1 MKRRRY
7 SATIDYSYASQN
19 QAVEEAGFNGDG
31 GSSIGSEP
39 TVKTKKRF
47 VWPDELHR
55 DFVAAIFDVGLKHAS
70 PKAILEQMT
79 NTRELTTDHIKSHLQ
94 KYRLHRDR
102 AREEFISTYG
112 QPQYNPTNSEPFG
125 AGGAD
130 GLAGSLKQ
138 LGAAIK
144 GAVPLPPPQPVLPTR
159 VLPLDSHDPVRAQ
172 MGLIRECLQM
182 QSGFQNVL
190 RQALLTQ
197 QQLQTQ
203 LQAHLQA
210 IGLDPPSAGGQAGGA
225 AQGDGPGK
233 LPVST
238 MSDAIAAGASGLVAM
253 AQGSGPSKGEGA
265 ASSSATATATGANA
279 DGAGPDHAHAAQ
291 GQGQAHADGK
301 GEQQPAAK
309 RTAEEQMQEEMR
321 EHMDLHRQ
329 LVLRRNAQVSMYED
343 MPPHSSS
350 SNAAAAAGAQ
360 AGMEPQPQ
368 PPLELVEHVD
378 LAAFKWNEDDD
389 HLFSFLM
396 DHPGSS

>member
-1 MKRRRY
+1 
-7 SATIDYSYASQN
+7 
-19 QAVEEAGFNGDG
+19 
-31 GSSIGSEP
+31 
-39 TVKTKKRF
+39 
-47 VWPDELHR
+47 
-55 DFVAAIFDVGLKHAS
+55 VAAIFDVGLKHAS

-233 LPVST
+233 PPVST

-291 GQGQAHADGK
+291 AQGQAHADGK

-309 RTAEEQMQEEMR
+309 RTAEEQMQVSQSFSGWRQALAVPPEGSAIRRNSWIACACVLCAVQEEMR

-343 MPPHSSS
+343 MPPHSS